1 MTSNFALKSTL
12 VRRAQGVAQCQADD
26 GRLVTVIGHM
36 RDVAENFVNVLLVTR
51 TPGGSQARW
60 LDPAERDQL
69 VTDELSAGLLS

>member
-1 MTSNFALKSTL
+1 M
-12 VRRAQGVAQCQADD
+12 
-26 GRLVTVIGHM
+26 IGHM